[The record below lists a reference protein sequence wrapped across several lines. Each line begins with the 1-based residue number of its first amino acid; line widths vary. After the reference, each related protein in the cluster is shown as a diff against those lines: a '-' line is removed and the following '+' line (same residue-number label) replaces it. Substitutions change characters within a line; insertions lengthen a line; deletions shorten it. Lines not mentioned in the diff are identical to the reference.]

1 MKRTGISYKWELI
14 AMLWVCFFLNQG
26 DRQVFNVLIPLLESS
41 LKLSDVQIGLIVTI
55 FTLVYGILVPFAG
68 YAGDV
73 VRKDKIVIYSLLIFS
88 LGTSLT
94 GLSSEIVLLILFR
107 SITTGVGEAFYYP
120 AANSLIGEFHHKT
133 RAQAMAIHQ
142 TALYLGIVASGFI
155 AGYIGEN
162 FGWRIAFLT
171 FGLIGIFWVIL
182 LIFRL
187 KGPETVKQKAEHL
200 PFKEVLQYLK
210 GKPIFLMLS
219 LAFGGFQFAMIGFLT
234 WMPTFLHE
242 KFNLSLSN
250 AGFSSVFYVN
260 LFAVLGVLFGGAFS
274 DHFSKKRKKIRM
286 KTEYVSLLLGA
297 PFLFWIGNAES
308 LSTLYIAFCG
318 LGFFR
323 GIYDSN
329 LFAALFDF
337 IEPRYRSSST
347 GLMLSIAFII
357 SSLSPILL
365 GWIKQN
371 VALSVSFSLL
381 GFVFIFSAIILFL
394 AEKLFFSKN
403 FISTKLDS
411 NKVT

>member
-1 MKRTGISYKWELI
+1 
-14 AMLWVCFFLNQG
+14 
-26 DRQVFNVLIPLLESS
+26 
-41 LKLSDVQIGLIVTI
+41 
-55 FTLVYGILVPFAG
+55 
-68 YAGDV
+68 
-73 VRKDKIVIYSLLIFS
+73 
-88 LGTSLT
+88 
-94 GLSSEIVLLILFR
+94 
-107 SITTGVGEAFYYP
+107 VGEAFYYP

-171 FGLIGIFWVIL
+171 FGLIGILWVVL

-187 KGPETVKQKAEHL
+187 KGPLTIKQKKQNI
-200 PFKEVLQYLK
+200 PFKEVFQYLK

-219 LAFGGFQFAMIGFLT
+219 VAFGGFQFAMIGFLT

-260 LFAVLGVLFGGAFS
+260 AFAVAGVLFGGAFS
-274 DHFSKKRKKIRM
+274 DRFSQKWKKIRL
-286 KTEYVSLLLGA
+286 KTEYISLLLGA

-308 LSTLYIAFCG
+308 LNALYIAFCG

-337 IEPRYRSSST
+337 I
-347 GLMLSIAFII
+347 
-357 SSLSPILL
+357 
-365 GWIKQN
+365 
-371 VALSVSFSLL
+371 
-381 GFVFIFSAIILFL
+381 
-394 AEKLFFSKN
+394 
-403 FISTKLDS
+403 
-411 NKVT
+411 